1 MINRVPSKAVL
12 QADLEFIT
20 TVLESIEQAA
30 RVRQEQ
36 LNLPVLDYVSND
48 LTETRNTLLIRK
60 AWLESCLARIEL
72 MKR

>member
-36 LNLPVLDYVSND
+36 LNLPVLNYVSND

-60 AWLESCLARIEL
+60 AWLESCLVRIES
-72 MKR
+72 MER

>member
-36 LNLPVLDYVSND
+36 LNLPVLNYVSND

-60 AWLESCLARIEL
+60 AWLESCLVRIEL

>member
-60 AWLESCLARIEL
+60 AWLENCLARIEL
-72 MKR
+72 MKQ